1 MKKTLAALLTGL
13 ILSAPM
19 IATPA
24 AAAAIETI
32 SFGVDGGYPPFDVL
46 SPSGEITGFDID
58 IANALCDNL
67 HAKCVF
73 VKQPFE
79 SMIAALNARKFD
91 AIIASLSITDERKK
105 EVDFTDRYYRSA
117 AQLVARKGSPLLP
130 EVASLKGKTV
140 GVQTG
145 SIHETYAKKHWGGQG
160 VKIVSY
166 ANQDNVY
173 LDLLSGRIN
182 ASLQDNI
189 QAASSFID
197 TPRGQKFAFA
207 GPVIQD
213 ETISSDVG
221 IAVGKDN
228 PVLRDALN
236 GAIKAIR
243 ADGTYDA
250 IQKKYFSFDIY
261 GG

>member
-1 MKKTLAALLTGL
+1 MQVG
-13 ILSAPM
+13 S
-19 IATPA
+19 
-24 AAAAIETI
+24 TI
-32 SFGVDGGYPPFDVL
+32 V
-46 SPSGEITGFDID
+46 D
-58 IANALCDNL
+58 IANALCTQL
-67 HAKCVF
+67 KAKCVF

-79 SMIAALNARKFD
+79 SMIAALNAHKFD
-91 AIIASLSITDERKK
+91 AIIASLNMTDARKK

-145 SIHETYAKKHWGGQG
+145 STHEAFAKANWANHG

-173 LDLLSGRIN
+173 LDLLSGRID
-182 ASLQDNI
+182 AALQDNI
-189 QAASSFID
+189 QAATGFID

-213 ETISSDVG
+213 GGISSDVG
-221 IAVGKDN
+221 IAVNKDN
-228 PVLRDALN
+228 PALRDALN

-250 IQKKYFSFDIY
+250 IQKKYFSIDIY
-261 GG
+261 GK

>member
-1 MKKTLAALLTGL
+1 MKQTLAVLLTSLALGG
-13 ILSAPM
+13 
-19 IATPA
+19 PA
-24 AAAAIETI
+24 AAQAFDTI

-46 SPSGEITGFDID
+46 APNGEITGFDID
-58 IANALCDNL
+58 IANALCTQL
-67 HAKCVF
+67 HTKCVF

-79 SMIAALNARKFD
+79 SMIAALNAHKFD
-91 AIIASLSITDERKK
+91 AIIASLTITDERKK
-105 EVDFTDRYYRSA
+105 EVDFTDRYYRSS
-117 AQLVARKGSPLLP
+117 AQLVARKGSALLP
-130 EVASLKGKTV
+130 DVASLKGKTV

-145 SIHETYAKKHWGGQG
+145 SIHEAYAKQHWGGKG

-173 LDLLSGRIN
+173 LDLMSGRIN
-182 ASLQDNI
+182 ASLQDNT

-207 GPVIQD
+207 GPVIED
-213 ETISSDVG
+213 SSISSDVG

-228 PVLRDALN
+228 PALRDALN

-243 ADGTYDA
+243 ADGTYEA

-261 GG
+261 GN

>member
-1 MKKTLAALLTGL
+1 MKKLLAVLLTGL
-13 ILSAPM
+13 AISAPLSAQQFD
-19 IATPA
+19 
-24 AAAAIETI
+24 TI

-58 IANALCDNL
+58 IANALCDQL
-67 HAKCVF
+67 KAKCVF

-79 SMIAALNARKFD
+79 SMIAALNAQKFD
-91 AIIASLSITDERKK
+91 AIIASLTITDARKK
-105 EVDFTDRYYRSA
+105 EVDFTDRYYQSA

-130 EVASLKGKTV
+130 EAQSLKGKTV

-145 SIHETYAKKHWGGQG
+145 SIHETYAKKHWGSQG

-173 LDLLSGRIN
+173 LDLMSGRIN
-182 ASLQDNI
+182 ASLQDNL

-207 GPVIQD
+207 GPVIHD
-213 ETISSDVG
+213 DSISSEVG
-221 IAVGKDN
+221 IAIRKDN
-228 PVLRDALN
+228 PALRDALN

-243 ADGTYDA
+243 ADGTYDK

-261 GG
+261 GD

>member
-1 MKKTLAALLTGL
+1 MKIRLAALLACMV
-13 ILSAPM
+13 LSAPL
-19 IATPA
+19 A
-24 AAAAIETI
+24 AQQFDTI

-46 SPSGEITGFDID
+46 APSGEITGFDID
-58 IANALCDNL
+58 IANALCTQL
-67 HAKCVF
+67 KAKCVF

-79 SMIAALNARKFD
+79 SMIAALNAHKFD
-91 AIIASLSITDERKK
+91 AIIASLNITDERKK

-130 EVASLKGKTV
+130 DVASLKGKTV

-145 SIHETYAKKHWGGQG
+145 STHEAFAKANWANHG
-160 VKIVSY
+160 VKIVGY

-173 LDLLSGRIN
+173 LDLLSGRID
-182 ASLQDNI
+182 AALQDNI
-189 QAASSFID
+189 QAATGFID

-213 ETISSDVG
+213 GGISSDVG
-221 IAVGKDN
+221 IAVNKDN
-228 PVLRDALN
+228 PALRDALN

-261 GG
+261 GK

>member
-1 MKKTLAALLTGL
+1 MKKLLAILLTGL
-13 ILSAPM
+13 ALSTSVSAQQFD
-19 IATPA
+19 
-24 AAAAIETI
+24 TI

-58 IANALCDNL
+58 IANALCDQL
-67 HAKCVF
+67 KAKCVF

-79 SMIAALNARKFD
+79 SMIAALNAQKFD
-91 AIIASLSITDERKK
+91 AIIASLTITDARQK
-105 EVDFTDRYYRSA
+105 EVDFTDRYYRSS

-130 EVASLKGKTV
+130 EASSLKGKTV

-145 SIHETYAKKHWGGQG
+145 SIHEAYAKKHWGSQD

-173 LDLLSGRIN
+173 LDLMSGRIN
-182 ASLQDNI
+182 ASLQDNL

-207 GPVIQD
+207 GPVIHD
-213 ETISSDVG
+213 DSISSDVG
-221 IAVGKDN
+221 IAIRKDN
-228 PVLRDALN
+228 PALRAALN

-243 ADGTYDA
+243 ANGTYDA

-261 GG
+261 GD